1 MISSLEF
8 NGLPTFFDATETAKE
23 KTSEVKAIGEII
35 NSHGLIEIFGCF
47 LLHRHYDLEPNEKIV
62 RYMSEFGCLST
73 PTKNAPPDAVP
84 ISWCVD
90 TTSSHDISAL
100 EFALVDDNGYESMAR
115 QVLGDLHSVGLA
127 KSYGIYRLDCVPRSN
142 MSLFETSDEDLRIS
156 VVSRWNDS
164 THPKNRYIQST
175 YSFCHSDQEGVVDID
190 SNTGILCADT
200 QYCQG
205 CAPSS
210 PLLQA
215 VVSRMRGSDSSTT
228 LNSGSKWANELLQ
241 QFAKEGERLVSK

>member
-8 NGLPTFFDATETAKE
+8 NGLPTFFDATEAAKE
-23 KTSEVKAIGEII
+23 KTEDVKLVGEII
-35 NSHGLIEIFGCF
+35 NSHGLIGVFGCF
-47 LLHRHYDLEPNEKIV
+47 LLHRHYDLEPSEKIV
-62 RYMSEFGCLST
+62 RYINEFGCLST
-73 PTKNAPPDAVP
+73 PVKDAPLDAVP

-90 TTSSHDISAL
+90 ATGSYEICAL
-100 EFALVDDNGYESMAR
+100 EFALVDDNGYEDMAR
-115 QVLGDLHSVGLA
+115 KVLEDLHSAGLA
-127 KSYGIYRLDCVPRSN
+127 RSYGIYRLDCVPRSD

-175 YSFCHSDQEGVVDID
+175 YSFCRPEQDDLVDIE
-190 SNTGILCADT
+190 SNTGILCSDT

-215 VVSRMRGSDSSTT
+215 AMSRMAVSGRSSAPVPSSSWASEF
-228 LNSGSKWANELLQ
+228 LQHFANEGEALV
-241 QFAKEGERLVSK
+241 AK